1 MNSISLRESAE
12 ASVIPISPLVRKNRE
27 PPDVV
32 NEVMG
37 VDDDEEEVEEG
48 EERKKGEGIRKSKE
62 GNSFQVPTSG
72 VSGSKFKGGKSRRW
86 RQICWRGGK

>member
-1 MNSISLRESAE
+1 MLVTPVQDSVNSISQRESAE

-37 VDDDEEEVEEG
+37 G
-48 EERKKGEGIRKSKE
+48 R
-62 GNSFQVPTSG
+62 
-72 VSGSKFKGGKSRRW
+72 
-86 RQICWRGGK
+86 